1 MRRFLAFLM
10 MAGVMLGTSHSVV
23 AQQRGEW
30 SVKGGVGW
38 FSLPDFFGSLVA
50 GLGSIDTAEGVKH
63 QEFVPLLN
71 PNVEVYCGINDW
83 LALGG
88 SVAVGYASAKSVFS
102 ETGVVNKSVEA
113 LYPTLCISVQ
123 TRYFSIGK
131 FSMYGS
137 WGAGVMMLIS
147 SQKTPEENNNQVGVI
162 PMVNLYP
169 LGLSYGGD
177 LGGFLEAG
185 WGAKGFVNLGVYYN
199 F

>member
-38 FSLPDFFGSLVA
+38 FSLPDVVGGLLV
-50 GLGSIDTAEGVKH
+50 GFGSIDSTNGVVISS
-63 QEFVPLLN
+63 FVPMFN
-71 PNVEVYCGINDW
+71 PNIEVQYAVNDW

-113 LYPTLCISVQ
+113 LYPTLCISAQ
-123 TRYFSIGK
+123 TRYFSSGK
-131 FSMYGS
+131 FAMYGS
-137 WGAGVMMLIS
+137 WGAGVMALIS
-147 SQKTPEENNNQVGVI
+147 SQKTTESSNDQVGVI

-185 WGAKGFVNLGVYYN
+185 WGAKGFVNMGVYYN

>member
-1 MRRFLAFLM
+1 MKRFLAFLM
-10 MAGVMLGTSHSVV
+10 MAGVMLGASQSVV

-38 FSLPDFFGSLVA
+38 FSLPDVVGGLLV
-50 GLGSIDTAEGVKH
+50 GFGSIDSTNGVVISS
-63 QEFVPLLN
+63 FVPMFN
-71 PNVEVYCGINDW
+71 PNIEVQYAVNDW

-113 LYPTLCISVQ
+113 LYPTLCFAAQ
-123 TRYFSIGK
+123 TRYFSMGK

-169 LGLSYGGD
+169 LSLSYGGD